1 MIVAAAGRRSYH
13 GTVSSTEPP
22 PGCEPATG
30 PSHEDEFG
38 AAAWLLRCRARYR
51 RRVTTLLLVL
61 LSGWAAVGLGCGAL
75 LADWLNQFHVGGFP
89 LGFWFAQQ
97 GAVLGFVLLVL
108 ANAVGMAWLERR
120 YRRELHAG
128 RDRR

>member
-1 MIVAAAGRRSYH
+1 MIVAAATRHSYH
-13 GTVSSTEPP
+13 APVPSTEPP
-22 PGCEPATG
+22 PGCEPVSG
-30 PSHEDEFG
+30 PCPGHG
-38 AAAWLLRCRARYR
+38 PAAWQLRCRARYR
-51 RRVTTLLLVL
+51 RGVACLLLGL

-75 LADWLNQFHVGGFP
+75 LADWLNRFHLGGFP

-120 YRRELHAG
+120 YCRELHAG
-128 RDRR
+128 GERR